1 MLNNR
6 EWAILT
12 WGVAISIILMAR
24 RDIRSSGGQILRIVL
39 SPSLLIPLLLMVGY
53 VVGEVWLGYEARL
66 WGSDLTKTQSSGS

>member
-66 WGSDLTKTQSSGS
+66 WGAT